1 MYISVARIIKCR
13 LGVLNI
19 GSVHAMIKLIL
30 ILIIFSK
37 DKYVIQGGAEKG

>member
-1 MYISVARIIKCR
+1 MELIGSEYF
-13 LGVLNI
+13 NI

-30 ILIIFSK
+30 ILIIFLK